1 MTETYS
7 VAQKGQ
13 RADSVPAVQNVTLPD
28 SSAHAGG
35 MALAGRQ
42 GTQMLCKNADG
53 SQSWYTLDAER
64 STVDKPVL
72 RPV

>member
-1 MTETYS
+1 MAETYS
-7 VAQKGQ
+7 IAQTGQ

-28 SSAHAGG
+28 SSATRGG
-35 MALAGRQ
+35 MKLAMREGL
-42 GTQMLCKNADG
+42 QMLCKNPDG

-64 STVDKPVL
+64 STADKPVL

>member
-13 RADSVPAVQNVTLPD
+13 RADSAPAVQNVTLPD
-28 SSAHAGG
+28 SSARAGG
-35 MALAGRQ
+35 QANAMQL
-42 GTQMLCKNADG
+42 GTQMLCKNPDG

-64 STVDKPVL
+64 STSANPVL